1 MGSRDHRF
9 ECRGPERRRPSLR
22 QRDELRLPGNRI
34 ETAGLPVLFGL
45 FDPLL
50 ARGHEVPPDV
60 TGSSIA
66 APPRN
71 ITREGRRAVNVMRS
85 PALKTSRRGPSNR
98 SPEISISPSTT

>member
-1 MGSRDHRF
+1 MPSPG
-9 ECRGPERRRPSLR
+9 RRRPSLR

-60 TGSSIA
+60 TGSLRPGATEKHNTRGAPGGQRDAVASSEDEQARSFKQIA
-66 APPRN
+66 GN
-71 ITREGRRAVNVMRS
+71 LDF
-85 PALKTSRRGPSNR
+85 ALDDVD
-98 SPEISISPSTT
+98 